1 MPTETLQRF
10 FAENDVAVR
19 FLHGQVFFI
28 LGLAMGLQWRQRSR
42 LDLAK
47 GLPWLCAF
55 GLCEALAIW
64 GDVFVPLQATQLDVL
79 TLGFLRSLQLFLRLL
94 GVAALLGFG
103 LQLNEPA
110 TPTAATIGLPAG
122 IAGIGAIA
130 LAAQRLLSAAPDLNT
145 SEAILRYGV
154 GAPAAL
160 LVAFGL
166 RRQATRLVGPLR
178 GERFVG
184 ALRIAGFGF
193 AFFALTD
200 GLLAPANPI
209 LWGPALNE
217 GLVAQATGIPV
228 ATARAAIGAIIAVF
242 LFAALD
248 VFRLESDRIA
258 LALSQEQALS
268 AERERISRELHDGT
282 LQSVY
287 AFGLVLDDAGH
298 ALTESVTMPGPPEMS
313 PATRERIE
321 HARKQI
327 AYAVNGLNQ
336 TIGDIRGFIY
346 DLRAA
351 RADEDLAR
359 GLVDVIGE
367 FRMRT
372 GLPVDWQVTGRPSEP
387 LSPARRHHVYQ
398 VAREALSN
406 VARHAGAD
414 TVQVALT
421 YGGRDGRGTGLRL
434 SVSDNGVGVSSP
446 GGQIGRGLR
455 NMRERARILG
465 GELTVEGSAGKG
477 TIVVLELE

>member
-1 MPTETLQRF
+1 MRDG
-10 FAENDVAVR
+10 A
-19 FLHGQVFFI
+19 HG
-28 LGLAMGLQWRQRSR
+28 
-42 LDLAK
+42 
-47 GLPWLCAF
+47 
-55 GLCEALAIW
+55 
-64 GDVFVPLQATQLDVL
+64 
-79 TLGFLRSLQLFLRLL
+79 
-94 GVAALLGFG
+94 
-103 LQLNEPA
+103 
-110 TPTAATIGLPAG
+110 
-122 IAGIGAIA
+122 
-130 LAAQRLLSAAPDLNT
+130 
-145 SEAILRYGV
+145 
-154 GAPAAL
+154 L
-160 LVAFGL
+160 LVWA
-166 RRQATRLVGPLR
+166 
-178 GERFVG
+178 G
-184 ALRIAGFGF
+184 AL
-193 AFFALTD
+193 
-200 GLLAPANPI
+200 
-209 LWGPALNE
+209 
-217 GLVAQATGIPV
+217 V
-228 ATARAAIGAIIAVF
+228 IGAIIAVF

-258 LALSQEQALS
+258 QALSQEQALS

-298 ALTESVTMPGPPEMS
+298 ALTEAVTTPGAPEVT
-313 PATRERIE
+313 PAARERIE

-327 AYAVNGLNQ
+327 TYAVNGLNQ

-372 GLPVDWQVTGRPSEP
+372 GLPVDWQVSGRPAEP

-414 TVQVALT
+414 RVQVALA
-421 YGGRDGRGTGLRL
+421 YGGPDGRGASMRL

-446 GGQIGRGLR
+446 IGQIGRGLR

-465 GELTVEGSAGKG
+465 GELTVEGNSGKG
-477 TIVVLELE
+477 TTVVLELE

>member
-1 MPTETLQRF
+1 MTTETLQRF

-42 LDLAK
+42 LELAR

-64 GDVFVPLQATQLDVL
+64 GDVFVPLQAPAFDPLA
-79 TLGFLRSLQLFLRLL
+79 LGFLRSSQLLLRLV
-94 GVAALLGFG
+94 GVSALLGFG

-110 TPTAATIGLPAG
+110 TPPAATIALPAT
-122 IAGIGAIA
+122 IAGIGAVA
-130 LAAQRLLSAAPDLNT
+130 LVAQRLLSPAPDLNT
-145 SEAILRYGV
+145 SEAVLRYGV
-154 GAPAAL
+154 SAPAAL

-166 RRQATRLVGPLR
+166 RRQAIRLVGPLR

-200 GLLAPANPI
+200 GLLAPANPV
-209 LWGPALNE
+209 LWGPVLNE
-217 GLVAQATGIPV
+217 GLVAQLTGIPI

-258 LALSQEQALS
+258 QALSQEQALS

-298 ALTESVTMPGPPEMS
+298 ALTEAVALPGPPDLA
-313 PATRERIE
+313 PATQERIE

-367 FRMRT
+367 FRIRT
-372 GLPVDWQVTGRPSEP
+372 GLPVDWQVTGRPSKP
-387 LSPARRHHVYQ
+387 LTPARRHHVYQ

-406 VARHAGAD
+406 VARHAGAE
-414 TVQVALT
+414 TVQVALA
-421 YGGRDGRGTGLRL
+421 YGGQDGRGTGMRL

-446 GGQIGRGLR
+446 IGQIGRGLR

-465 GELTVEGSAGKG
+465 GDLTVEGNSGKG
-477 TIVVLELE
+477 TTVVLELE